1 MHTHVTFVLDSSGS
15 MSAIKD
21 DTIGGFNEFLSEQQ
35 GEEGRAT
42 VSLYSFDNTVEQVYD
57 ARPVEEAP
65 DLTEDAYTPGGQ
77 TALHDAITTA
87 IETTD
92 AWIDDRPDE
101 EQPEHVVVPILTDG
115 KENTSETPQDVVRE
129 RIETYQDE
137 EGWEFLFIGAN
148 QDAALTAETMGM
160 DDKQALSMDHSD
172 EGTREAYNAV
182 SNSVSRAR
190 QSGETG
196 GFTDEERDRQPNSE
210 QT

>member
-21 DTIGGFNEFLSEQQ
+21 DTIGGFNEFLTDQRA
-35 GEEGRAT
+35 EEGHAT
-42 VSLYSFDNTVEQVYD
+42 VSLFSFDNTVEHVYD
-57 ARPVEEAP
+57 PQPVEEISN
-65 DLTEDAYTPGGQ
+65 LTDDAYTPGGK
-77 TALHDAITTA
+77 TALHDAIATA

-92 AWIDDRPDE
+92 TWMSDQPNE
-101 EQPEHVVVPILTDG
+101 EQPEHVVMPILTDG
-115 KENTSETPQDVVRE
+115 KENASETPQDVVRD
-129 RIETYQDE
+129 RIETHQDE

-160 DDKQALSMDHSD
+160 DDQQALNMDHSD
-172 EGTREAYNAV
+172 EGAEEAYYAL

-196 GFTDEERDRQPNSE
+196 GFTDEERDRQPDSE
-210 QT
+210 